1 MTLKRGAG
9 QWARHR
15 RGNVAAILA
24 LSLIPLCGV
33 VGMAIDFNTHRNVEN
48 HAQEALDMAA
58 LAAMKLY
65 VADTTVTDAVLL
77 AEARAFFE
85 DEISDLG
92 FGTLQDV
99 TIESRNAGTT
109 TFAVTGS
116 VPTTTSRVLGKAN
129 LPINV
134 KSSVSFGIAR
144 ELEMALVLDLSGS
157 MSSTMGTTTRVAAL
171 RDAAAV
177 LVDDLIDPTSDR
189 IQMSIVP
196 FSSNVKI
203 DTDYNPSSW
212 LDVEA
217 ERDEYRGGRCDV
229 DPEWAENNCP
239 EVSYECGVD
248 GLSRTCTSPDC
259 SGVDGAADHQTCTGG
274 YYERLTWHGCVMSRP
289 DPDYKS
295 DDSLS
300 YTASPIPGYVTPFA
314 EACADEIVELTNND
328 TALSRAISNL
338 NPGGATYIPTGLIWG
353 LRTLS
358 DHHPLNEGADIST
371 FTSAGN
377 TKALI
382 LMSDGKNTVSVY
394 SNGMHDGSSQADA
407 DALTLEICTLIKGEG
422 IEIHTIAFGVSDLA
436 TKTML
441 ESCATS
447 TANYYDADDA
457 DELLAAFEAIRDQF
471 YTELAVSG

>member
-9 QWARHR
+9 LWARHR

-24 LSLIPLCGV
+24 LSLIPICGI
-33 VGMAIDFNTHRNVEN
+33 VGMAIDFNAHRNAEN

-65 VADTTVTDAVLL
+65 VADTTVADDVLL

-85 DEISDLG
+85 DEVSDLS

-99 TIESRNAGTT
+99 RIASRNGGTT

-116 VPTTTSRVLGKAN
+116 VPTTTSRILGHAN

-134 KSSVSFGIAR
+134 QSSVSFEIAR
-144 ELEMALVLDLSGS
+144 ELEMALVLDLSTS
-157 MSSTMGTTTRVAAL
+157 MNSTMGTTTRVAAL

-189 IQMSIVP
+189 IKMSIVP
-196 FSSNVKI
+196 FSNNVKI
-203 DTDYNPSSW
+203 DTGYRLSSW
-212 LDVEA
+212 MDVEA
-217 ERDEYRGGRCDV
+217 ERDENVGGSCVV
-229 DPEWAENNCP
+229 DPIWAENNCP
-239 EVSYECGVD
+239 EVTYNCGADGAVQYCTKRSCAGVD
-248 GLSRTCTSPDC
+248 GL
-259 SGVDGAADHQTCTGG
+259 ADNQTCTGG
-274 YYERLTWHGCVMSRP
+274 YTQRLTWHGCVMSRP
-289 DPDYKS
+289 EPDYKS
-295 DDSLS
+295 DDSMS

-314 EACADEIVELTNND
+314 DACADEIVELTNSD
-328 TALSRAISNL
+328 TALSTAITNL
-338 NPGGATYIPTGLIWG
+338 NPSGSTYIPTGLIWG

-358 DHHPLNEGADIST
+358 DHHPLNEGDDIST
-371 FTSAGN
+371 FISAGN

-394 SNGMHDGSSQADA
+394 SNGMHDGSSQTEA
-407 DALTLEICTLIKGEG
+407 DALTSELCDLIKGEG
-422 IEIHTIAFGVSDLA
+422 IQIHTIAFGVSDA
-436 TKTML
+436 TTKTML

-447 TANYYDADDA
+447 TANYYDAGDA
-457 DELLAAFEAIRDQF
+457 DALLDAFRAIRDQF
-471 YTELAVSG
+471 YTELAISG